1 MADMDVVIIGGG
13 VGGYVAAIKGAQLGL
28 KVTLV
33 EKDKIGGICLN
44 HGCIPTKSLASSAQI
59 WEYLKNASKYGLSA
73 ENISFDFNKIIQR
86 KDNIVN
92 RLTMGVQ
99 SLLKARKV
107 NVLEGTADLI
117 SSTEVKVY
125 LNNGEQET
133 LKTRNVIIATGSA
146 VRKID
151 VAGIDNNRDII
162 DTNEALTLQSLPKKM
177 LIIGAGYSGVEFA
190 SIFNSF
196 GVEVCVLDILK
207 RILLPVDEEIA
218 NSLFNILKKQGI
230 TFLLSSK
237 LEKVVSKSD
246 GLSVYIKNKED
257 EVEKEE
263 ISVGK
268 LLISTGRVPDFGGLN
283 VQELGIELENEGIK
297 VDEYMRTNIP
307 GIYAIGDV
315 VAKKMLAHVAMM
327 QGQVAVQHIAGIDRP
342 MSYRVVPFC
351 VFTNPEVASVGYNE
365 NEAREKF
372 SEINIFRF
380 PYRANGKAL
389 GMDEKDG
396 FVKIIASAKD
406 MQVVGVHIIGAHAS
420 DLIAEAT
427 LAVQQKCTAADIAGT
442 IHAHPTLAETI
453 AETAEGILGHPIH
466 VLK

>member
-13 VGGYVAAIKGAQLGL
+13 VGGYVAAIKGVQLGL

-59 WEYLKNASKYGLSA
+59 WEYLKNASQYGLSA
-73 ENISFDFNKIIQR
+73 ENISFDFYKIIQR
-86 KDNIVN
+86 KDKIVN

-99 SLLKARKV
+99 SLLKVRKV

-117 SSTEVKVY
+117 SPTEVKVN
-125 LNNGEQET
+125 LNNDKQEII
-133 LKTRNVIIATGSA
+133 KTKNVIIATGSA
-146 VRKID
+146 VRKIN

-162 DTNEALTLQSLPKKM
+162 DTNEALTLQGLPKKM

-196 GVEVCVLDILK
+196 GVEVYVLDLLK

-230 TFLLSSK
+230 NFLLNSK
-237 LEKVVSKSD
+237 LEKVVSKKD
-246 GLSVYIKNKED
+246 GLSVNIKSIDKA
-257 EVEKEE
+257 EKEE
-263 ISVGK
+263 VSVEK

-283 VQELGIELENEGIK
+283 IQGLGIELENEGIK
-297 VDEYMRTNIP
+297 VDKYMRTNIP
-307 GIYAIGDV
+307 GIYAVGDV
-315 VAKKMLAHVAMM
+315 VAKKMLAHVATA
-327 QGQVAVQHIAGIDRP
+327 QGQVAVQHIAGIDRS

-372 SEINIFRF
+372 TDINIFRF

-389 GMDEKDG
+389 GMDEKEG
-396 FVKIIASAKD
+396 YVKMIANAKD
-406 MQVVGVHIIGAHAS
+406 NQVVGIHIIGAHAS

-427 LAVQQKCTAADIAGT
+427 LAIQQRCTASDIAET
-442 IHAHPTLAETI
+442 IHAHPTLPETI
-453 AETAEGILGHPIH
+453 AETAEGILGQPIH

>member
-13 VGGYVAAIKGAQLGL
+13 VGGYVAAIKGVQLGL

-59 WEYLKNASKYGLSA
+59 WEYLKNASQYGLSA
-73 ENISFDFNKIIQR
+73 ENISFDFYKIIQR
-86 KDNIVN
+86 KDKIVN

-117 SSTEVKVY
+117 SPTEVKVN
-125 LNNGEQET
+125 LNNDKQEII
-133 LKTRNVIIATGSA
+133 KTKNVIIATGSA
-146 VRKID
+146 VRKIN

-230 TFLLSSK
+230 NFLLNSK
-237 LEKVVSKSD
+237 LEKVVSKKD
-246 GLSVYIKNKED
+246 GLSVNIKSIDKA
-257 EVEKEE
+257 EKEE
-263 ISVGK
+263 VSVEK

-283 VQELGIELENEGIK
+283 VQELGVELENEGIK

-327 QGQVAVQHIAGIDRP
+327 QGQVAVKYIAGIDNP
-342 MSYRVVPFC
+342 VSYRVVPFC

-372 SEINIFRF
+372 TDINIFRF

-389 GMDEKDG
+389 GMDEKEG
-396 FVKIIASAKD
+396 YVKMIANAKD
-406 MQVVGVHIIGAHAS
+406 KQVVGVHIIGAHAS

-427 LAVQQKCTAADIAGT
+427 LAIQQKCTAADIAET

>member
-1 MADMDVVIIGGG
+1 MAETDVAIIGGG

-28 KVTLV
+28 KVTLI

-59 WEYLKNASKYGLSA
+59 WEYLKNVSQYGLSA
-73 ENISFDFNKIIQR
+73 DNISFDFNKIIQR
-86 KDNIVN
+86 KDKIVS

-107 NVLEGTADLI
+107 NVIEGTADI
-117 SSTEVKVY
+117 VSPTEVKVY
-125 LNNGEQET
+125 LKNDKQEM
-133 LKTRNVIIATGSA
+133 LKTKNIIIATGSA
-146 VRKID
+146 VRKIN
-151 VAGIDNNRDII
+151 VAGIDNNRDVI
-162 DTNEALTLQSLPKKM
+162 DTNEALTLQDLPQKM

-196 GVEVCVLDILK
+196 GVEVSVLDLLK
-207 RILLPVDEEIA
+207 RILLPADEEIA
-218 NSLFNILKKQGI
+218 NSLFKILKKQGI
-230 TFLLSSK
+230 NFLLNSK
-237 LEKVVSKSD
+237 LEKVVAKSD
-246 GLSVYIKNKED
+246 RLSVNIKSKE
-257 EVEKEE
+257 EAKEE
-263 ISVGK
+263 ISVEK
-268 LLISTGRVPDFGGLN
+268 ILISTGRVPDFGGLN
-283 VQELGIELENEGIK
+283 IQGLGIELENEGIK
-297 VDEYMRTNIP
+297 VDKYMRTNIP
-307 GIYAIGDV
+307 GIYAVGDV

-327 QGQVAVQHIAGIDRP
+327 QGQVAMQHIAGQDKP

-372 SEINIFRF
+372 SDINIFRF

-389 GMDEKDG
+389 GMDEKEG
-396 FVKIIASAKD
+396 YVKMIANAKD
-406 MQVVGVHIIGAHAS
+406 KQVVGVHIIGAHAS

-427 LAVQQKCTAADIAGT
+427 LALQQKCTAADIADT

-453 AETAEGILGHPIH
+453 AETAEGILGYPIH

>member
-1 MADMDVVIIGGG
+1 MSDIDVVIIGGG
-13 VGGYVAAIKGAQLGL
+13 VGGYVAAIKGVQLGL

-44 HGCIPTKSLASSAQI
+44 HGCIPTKSLTSSAQI
-59 WEYLKNASKYGLSA
+59 WEYLKNASQYGLSA
-73 ENISFDFNKIIQR
+73 ENISFDFDKIIQR
-86 KDNIVN
+86 KDKIVN

-117 SSTEVKVY
+117 SPKEVKVY

-133 LKTRNVIIATGSA
+133 LKTKNVIIATGSA
-146 VRKID
+146 VRKINI
-151 VAGIDNNRDII
+151 AGMDDNPDII
-162 DTNEALTLQSLPKKM
+162 NTNEALTLQSLPKKI

-196 GVEVCVLDILK
+196 GVEVYVLDLLK

-218 NSLFNILKKQGI
+218 NTLFNILKKQGI
-230 TFLLSSK
+230 NFILNSK
-237 LEKVVSKSD
+237 LEKVVSKKD
-246 GLSVYIKNKED
+246 GLTVNIKNKE
-257 EVEKEE
+257 EAEKKE
-263 ISVGK
+263 ISVEK
-268 LLISTGRVPDFGGLN
+268 ILISTGRVPDFGGLN
-283 VQELGIELENEGIK
+283 VPELDIELENKGIK
-297 VDEYMRTNIP
+297 VDKYMRTNIP

-372 SEINIFRF
+372 TDINIFRF

-389 GMDEKDG
+389 GMDEKEG
-396 FVKIIASAKD
+396 YVKMIANAKD
-406 MQVVGVHIIGAHAS
+406 KQVVGIHIIGAHAS

-427 LAVQQKCTAADIAGT
+427 LALQQKCTAADIAKT